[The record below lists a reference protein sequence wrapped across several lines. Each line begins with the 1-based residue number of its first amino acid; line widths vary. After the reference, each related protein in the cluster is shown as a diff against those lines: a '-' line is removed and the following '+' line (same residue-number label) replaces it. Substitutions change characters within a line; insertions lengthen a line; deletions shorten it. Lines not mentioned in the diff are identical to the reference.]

1 MNSNIKF
8 EVNSRIEIDMNNEI
22 YKSNIQDVSEDYISI
37 SIPVNN
43 HKYLPLSKGERADV
57 IYYEGKNV
65 YKFNTVVIGRKIEK
79 ILMIMLKK
87 PEKVEIC
94 QRRNFV
100 RVPLILDVLCAMVP
114 LEKDF
119 YHLNAQVE
127 MFKACSVDMS
137 GGGMRIVVD
146 SKMKNKLNRGDI
158 IIVTIPMEN
167 DSLTL
172 KGKIVRIISNKD
184 ESKLTCGISFVDID
198 RKSRERIIR
207 ILFQIMRQHI
217 KKGAKED

>member
-1 MNSNIKF
+1 MDSNINF
-8 EVNSRIEIDMNNEI
+8 TVNSRIEIDVDSEI

-43 HKYLPLSKGERADV
+43 HKYMPLSKGEKVDV
-57 IYYEGKNV
+57 IYYEEKNV
-65 YKFNTVVIGRKIEK
+65 YKFNTVVVGRKIER

-87 PEKVEIC
+87 PEKVQIC

-100 RVPLILDVLCAMVP
+100 RVPLILDVLCAIFP
-114 LEKDF
+114 LEKDL
-119 YHLNAQVE
+119 YHLNDQVE
-127 MFKACSVDMS
+127 VFKACSVDMS
-137 GGGMRIVVD
+137 GGGMKIVVD
-146 SKMKNKLNRGDI
+146 VKMKDKLKYGDI

-172 KGKIVRIISNKD
+172 KGKIVRITSNKD
-184 ESKLTCGISFVDID
+184 ETKLTCGLSFIDID
-198 RKSRERIIR
+198 KKSRERIIR
-207 ILFQIMRQHI
+207 VLFQIMRQHI